1 MDGEAMD
8 IFSIGEKI
16 RRTRTY
22 KGYTLKDLCGDKLSV
37 SKLSGIEND
46 KLPPED
52 WILECIA
59 SKLEVDVDYLKSDI
73 KTQIKNNIMQIE
85 NNKECAEYE
94 SKLNYNLEF
103 ALKYKY
109 YDESSYIMHLL
120 FLYNLENDRLERL
133 QALIP
138 RYYEISVKSSLLENQ
153 LKYYIDFGEYLYKSK
168 EYTQSIN
175 YYNIVE
181 KGAEGEK
188 KNYIKAIAVLSQCK
202 CYIMLKNYHKV
213 DELSQKLLDVVKYL
227 TNDIERGDAYSIFAI
242 LSIIKKDMDR
252 FKIYKYIAYMLYGDE
267 VYKKAK
273 AKYNFAIAMMNVNL
287 KNKGKEYL
295 KNTLDYYS
303 KDDLSKLTI
312 FKLICLEHLINVSK
326 GDNIEGLED
335 IINNIIDCS
344 IKTNNMKCIERAYH
358 YKSIL
363 SEMKENEQE
372 QEIYMNLSLDLL
384 MRCGKKEDL
393 YKRYIDLG
401 NMYYN
406 MNNVEE
412 SIEYFNLA
420 VKLGEKI

>member
-1 MDGEAMD
+1 ME

-16 RRTRTY
+16 KRTRTY
-22 KGYTLKDLCGDKLSV
+22 KGYTLKDLCGNKLSV
-37 SKLSGIEND
+37 SKLSCIEND

-52 WILECIA
+52 WVLEYIA
-59 SKLEVDVDYLKSDI
+59 SKLYVDIDYLKSDI
-73 KTQIKNNIMQIE
+73 KTQIKNNITQIE

-109 YDESSYIMHLL
+109 YDEAFYIMHLL
-120 FLYNLENDRLERL
+120 FLYNLENDRIERL

-138 RYYEISVKSSLLENQ
+138 RYCEISVKSSLPENQ
-153 LKYYIDFGEYLYKSK
+153 LKYYTDFGEYLYKSK
-168 EYTQSIN
+168 EYIQAIN

-181 KGAEGEK
+181 KGAERKK
-188 KNYIKAIAVLSQCK
+188 KNYIQVIAVLSQCK
-202 CYIMLKNYHKV
+202 CYVMLKNYKKV
-213 DELSQKLLDVVKYL
+213 NELSQKLLDRINYL
-227 TNDIERGDAYSIFAI
+227 KNDIEKAEVYSILAV
-242 LSIIKKDMDR
+242 LSIVKKDMQR
-252 FKIYKYIAYMLYGDE
+252 FKIYKYIACMLYGDE
-267 VYKKAK
+267 IHEKAR
-273 AKYNFAIAMMNVNL
+273 AKYNFAIAMMNVDL
-287 KNKGKEYL
+287 KNKGKEYM

-312 FKLICLEHLINVSK
+312 FKLICLEHLVNVSRD
-326 GDNIEGLED
+326 DNIEELED
-335 IINNIIDCS
+335 IINDTIDCS

-363 SEMKENEQE
+363 SEMKEDQQE
-372 QEIYMNLSLDLL
+372 QEIYMNLSLDVLI
-384 MRCGKKEDL
+384 RCGKKKDL

-406 MNNVEE
+406 MNSVEE
-412 SIEYFNLA
+412 SIKYFNLA